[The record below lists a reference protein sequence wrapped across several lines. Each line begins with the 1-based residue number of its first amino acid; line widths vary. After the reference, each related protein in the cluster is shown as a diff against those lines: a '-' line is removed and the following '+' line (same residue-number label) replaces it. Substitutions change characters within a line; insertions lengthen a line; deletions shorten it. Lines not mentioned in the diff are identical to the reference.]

1 MIHDAKLIKKD
12 QLDSLLIASREGI
25 SWLYFDPTKNQ
36 WIIEHIGAGE
46 SQKAFSGSGSVDVGT
61 IEHDTF
67 AYIATAEPFHGNTV
81 AVYTKSMNTTWKRY
95 VLDVYGQPNEQGEG
109 PIHHIVCA
117 DFDNDGDDEFLVA
130 LRGPSPN
137 EGVYYYKS
145 IDLSRGLFHKWKVTN
160 DSAARITLSD
170 FDDDGRLDFATISY
184 AVPGYYVSPNPS
196 VNIFYN
202 NNSST

>member
-117 DFDNDGDDEFLVA
+117 DLDNDGDDEFLVA
-130 LRGPSPN
+130 LDR
-137 EGVYYYKS
+137 KS
-145 IDLSRGLFHKWKVTN
+145 V
-160 DSAARITLSD
+160 
-170 FDDDGRLDFATISY
+170 
-184 AVPGYYVSPNPS
+184 V
-196 VNIFYN
+196 
-202 NNSST
+202 